1 MGGVGMGIGGA
12 RFSHPL
18 HLQFEQWRPAF
29 LHAHLLV
36 LHLEAVV
43 QLQHGSCVRAK
54 LRQVVGGCSLG
65 ELGSASG
72 HRMVAGW
79 LISPR
84 ILSLSIVVDFNLLL
98 YHMVIL
104 LFYITSVLYL

>member
-1 MGGVGMGIGGA
+1 MGRVVGSGTDGD
-12 RFSHPL
+12 RFLQLPHR
-18 HLQFEQWRPAF
+18 QFEQWRPAF

-36 LHLEAVV
+36 LHLEGVM

-72 HRMVAGW
+72 HRMGAGW
-79 LISPR
+79 LISPG
-84 ILSLSIVVDFNLLL
+84 SF
-98 YHMVIL
+98 
-104 LFYITSVLYL
+104 VLKNRNP